1 MTPLRHEASG
11 RSARALVVLTV
22 VWGGTLLLWGL
33 LDASAWIVG
42 ALGLAS
48 LPAAVDFAA
57 GRRAGLTLDDSH
69 LRWWSGRTTGEVPL
83 TRLERVRFET
93 RLDLS
98 IRVRLVLEGGRRLA
112 LPPDSLPPH
121 PRLQEAL
128 DARGIRTERHHFSLL

>member
-11 RSARALVVLTV
+11 RSTRALVVLLTV
-22 VWGGTLLLWGL
+22 WTGALLLWTL
-33 LDASAWIVG
+33 LEASAWIVG
-42 ALGLAS
+42 ALMLAS
-48 LPAAVDFAA
+48 LPAAVDFAK
-57 GRRAGLTLDDSH
+57 GRKAGLVLDDTQ
-69 LRWWSGRTTGEVPL
+69 LRWWSGRATGEVAL
-83 TRLERVRFET
+83 NRLERVRFET

-98 IRVRLVLEGGRRLA
+98 VRVRLVIEGGRRLT